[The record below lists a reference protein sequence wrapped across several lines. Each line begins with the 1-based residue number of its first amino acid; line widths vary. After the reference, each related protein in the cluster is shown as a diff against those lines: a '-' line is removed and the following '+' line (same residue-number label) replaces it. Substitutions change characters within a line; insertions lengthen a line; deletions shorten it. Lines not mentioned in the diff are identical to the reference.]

1 MACAVASIAMV
12 GGSFVGLSASRP
24 GGLGYKKAPLPFWE
38 RGWGEGRAADAVRV
52 IITPYFP
59 PPIFAG

>member
-1 MACAVASIAMV
+1 MV